1 MSAEPAWAM
10 LSPVLKRMHRF
21 RAPAVDLRQ
30 SNIDADR
37 NAGKRSMVL
46 LINDNEALKVRL
58 LLTDVHRKGR

>member
-1 MSAEPAWAM
+1 M
-10 LSPVLKRMHRF
+10 SPVLKGMHRF

-46 LINDNEALKVRL
+46 LLINDNEALKVRL